1 MYRYSYVPILKIL
14 KKTLPYLRWRVSDVM
29 SSSRHYCHYWEHNK
43 SQFQLRALFGRAQCN
58 APVSQWWWR
67 WYYYV
72 YMYVV
77 VRLWPSPAR
86 RQQQTPHVT
95 PSVRSSCAAVGPA
108 DGHAGRGCLRGVALE
123 ALALYYSVLCYS
135 QASQRL
141 DFSSKVGSKT
151 ALGPL
156 WMLKSFWGPLI
167 FCLGRTLQKTPPLFG
182 QIPNYF

>member
-1 MYRYSYVPILKIL
+1 M
-14 KKTLPYLRWRVSDVM
+14 TTTCEM

-58 APVSQWWWR
+58 APVSQWWWW

-95 PSVRSSCAAVGPA
+95 PSVRSSCAAARPA
-108 DGHAGRGCLRGVALE
+108 AGHAGRGCLRGVALE

-151 ALGPL
+151 ALGPV
-156 WMLKSFWGPLI
+156 WMMLKSFWGPPLYS
-167 FCLGRTLQKTPPLFG
+167 LGP
-182 QIPNYF
+182 Y